1 MSFSNPA
8 HTVTR
13 WSVVGM
19 EGMWSKMF
27 DPPTE
32 SNMETPDFITPTN
45 PVPEVLFNA
54 GYQTEPATPH
64 TIDIELMH
72 GIKLDTWDLRPNKM
86 MFFLFNNPD
95 LTQATGNEFPSATMR
110 MPQGVIFH
118 AKTDG
123 KGPPPHTIHWHGM
136 EPTTINDGVG
146 HCSMEIGSYTYQWQ
160 PNFMGSYFAHCHR
173 NTVQHFEFGL
183 YFLLLIEP
191 RDAYFATQ
199 ANPAIPIGHCR
210 DGKRRTAANLASFPQ
225 FPGWNS
231 NQITDPDPWV
241 PDPQIPWTSDPRI
254 MFEMDPHANTVPYDV
269 EALWVM
275 DDRDSTWSDLAPD
288 ARATFPRTGNRP
300 GFDDEFNR
308 NPGGSNFFAFNDY
321 HADYWY
327 VTGVPVPT
335 YKGGTA
341 SIPGG
346 IVIPPGL
353 NSGIS
358 GSQVSIN
365 AYAGQTIL
373 LRNLNGAYN
382 SIKLT
387 LPVDVVV
394 IAWDG
399 RALGVMPYGHNNAY
413 LVPAGTPIY
422 QTTARRFDGLI
433 KVTEPVNS
441 YAVVEFINNR
451 GENVPG
457 NEEVVCTAHVPFSIS
472 PINVA
477 AAPSLASPQTAGT
490 SIAFTASMPGT
501 LGSQVPTSGDYEY
514 QFWLKDTSGSYSL
527 VQPYSTNSVWN
538 WVTTGLPAG
547 AYSIAVQIRPV
558 GANLGNGFSDE
569 TVLNYVL
576 LPAVT
581 QTLDVTTQA
590 NGTDVTFTA
599 TAGGG
604 TAPYEYRFW
613 LKDLSGNYS
622 MAQEFSTTNSW
633 NWSTLGLAAGVYS
646 IAVQAKS
653 GGSTPAN
660 GFEVEQVVTHTVAAL
675 AATSLDCIVTPSSP
689 QNAGTQVSFDAT
701 ASGGSGPYEYRFWIK
716 DTSGVYTLAQGY
728 SASKILNWVT
738 TSLPAGRYSI
748 AIQARTVGSSAG
760 FDVERVESYD
770 LLPVPAQGV
779 GVASQTVGNSVAFIA
794 SPIGGTAPHEYQF
807 WLKDLNGVYAQVQA
821 FSLNNIWNWDIS
833 GLASGTYSIAVQIR
847 SLGSLQP
854 AGFDAES
861 VVNYQVP

>member
-231 NQITDPDPWV
+231 NEITDPDPWV
-241 PDPQIPWTSDPRI
+241 PDPEQPWTSDPRI

-300 GFDDEFNR
+300 GFDDEFDR
-308 NPGGSNFFAFNDY
+308 NPGTNGFFAFKGSSFLPVSTAAS
-321 HADYWY
+321 ADPRSPS
-327 VTGVPVPT
+327 TPMRARPSCCAIST
-335 YKGGTA
+335 APITA
-341 SIPGG
+341 S
-346 IVIPPGL
+346 
-353 NSGIS
+353 S
-358 GSQVSIN
+358 
-365 AYAGQTIL
+365 
-373 LRNLNGAYN
+373 
-382 SIKLT
+382 
-387 LPVDVVV
+387 
-394 IAWDG
+394 
-399 RALGVMPYGHNNAY
+399 
-413 LVPAGTPIY
+413 
-422 QTTARRFDGLI
+422 
-433 KVTEPVNS
+433 
-441 YAVVEFINNR
+441 
-451 GENVPG
+451 
-457 NEEVVCTAHVPFSIS
+457 
-472 PINVA
+472 
-477 AAPSLASPQTAGT
+477 
-490 SIAFTASMPGT
+490 
-501 LGSQVPTSGDYEY
+501 
-514 QFWLKDTSGSYSL
+514 
-527 VQPYSTNSVWN
+527 
-538 WVTTGLPAG
+538 
-547 AYSIAVQIRPV
+547 
-558 GANLGNGFSDE
+558 
-569 TVLNYVL
+569 
-576 LPAVT
+576 
-581 QTLDVTTQA
+581 
-590 NGTDVTFTA
+590 
-599 TAGGG
+599 
-604 TAPYEYRFW
+604 
-613 LKDLSGNYS
+613 
-622 MAQEFSTTNSW
+622 
-633 NWSTLGLAAGVYS
+633 
-646 IAVQAKS
+646 
-653 GGSTPAN
+653 
-660 GFEVEQVVTHTVAAL
+660 
-675 AATSLDCIVTPSSP
+675 
-689 QNAGTQVSFDAT
+689 
-701 ASGGSGPYEYRFWIK
+701 
-716 DTSGVYTLAQGY
+716 
-728 SASKILNWVT
+728 
-738 TSLPAGRYSI
+738 
-748 AIQARTVGSSAG
+748 
-760 FDVERVESYD
+760 
-770 LLPVPAQGV
+770 
-779 GVASQTVGNSVAFIA
+779 
-794 SPIGGTAPHEYQF
+794 
-807 WLKDLNGVYAQVQA
+807 
-821 FSLNNIWNWDIS
+821 
-833 GLASGTYSIAVQIR
+833 
-847 SLGSLQP
+847 
-854 AGFDAES
+854 
-861 VVNYQVP
+861 